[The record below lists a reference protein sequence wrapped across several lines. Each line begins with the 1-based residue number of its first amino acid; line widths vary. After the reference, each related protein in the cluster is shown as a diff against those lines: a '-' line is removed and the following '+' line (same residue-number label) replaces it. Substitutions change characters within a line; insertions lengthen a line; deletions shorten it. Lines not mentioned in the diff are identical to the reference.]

1 MQKYRKKLI
10 LQNIMWKNIKGR
22 GYKKAGTGNIKEPV
36 PECESVIGWNQ
47 LGTGSAR

>member
-22 GYKKAGTGNIKEPV
+22 GYKKAGTGTLKSLSL
-36 PECESVIGWNQ
+36 SVG
-47 LGTGSAR
+47 ACP